1 MMTAPLR
8 HSSGDPASPS
18 QGKAGRKGTQMS
30 HTKVLEPRSFRMRFA
45 AHWSLFLQENYRN
58 PEEVSVAFG
67 VRYQTA
73 LNWWQ
78 GVNRPSGDVVALAF
92 MQHPKRLPDFMRG
105 QE

>member
-1 MMTAPLR
+1 
-8 HSSGDPASPS
+8 
-18 QGKAGRKGTQMS
+18 MS
-30 HTKVLEPRSFRMRFA
+30 LTKVLEPHGFRARFA
-45 AHWSLFLQENYRN
+45 CYFGDFLRAEYRN

-92 MQHPKRLPDFMRG
+92 LRNPDGIAPHMRG
-105 QE
+105 RE